1 MMSQREVQYGHVR
14 HRSSAHLLLFEREG
28 QSEKKKDSLLYAD
41 EMGECTKAENK
52 LKKDYCD
59 VQFMQSFSSKVQEYK
74 IL

>member
-1 MMSQREVQYGHVR
+1 MVMLGTEALPTCFCLRGRANQ
-14 HRSSAHLLLFEREG
+14 
-28 QSEKKKDSLLYAD
+28 KKSLLYAD

>member
-1 MMSQREVQYGHVR
+1 MVMLGTEALPTCFCLRGRANQK
-14 HRSSAHLLLFEREG
+14 
-28 QSEKKKDSLLYAD
+28 KKKDSLLYAD